1 MSFHLI
7 VAVDRRGGMARD
19 GGMPWHLPADLKW
32 FKRQTAGD
40 GVVMNRVVM
49 GRRTWESL
57 PERYRP
63 LPGRVNLV
71 MTRQTDYLAEG
82 AERVTSLDEA
92 LAATPEGAELWV
104 VGGAE
109 IYALALADP
118 RCGRVLVTEIDA
130 DFDCD
135 VHFPSRAGLRLV
147 SEEPAAED
155 AGLSYRFRE
164 YARE

>member
-1 MSFHLI
+1 LSFHVI

-40 GVVMNRVVM
+40 GAGVNRVLM

-71 MTRQTDYLAEG
+71 MTRQADYQAEG
-82 AERVTSLDEA
+82 AELVSSLDQA
-92 LAATPEGAELWV
+92 VAATPDGAELWV

-118 RCGRVLVTEIDA
+118 RCERILITEIDA

-135 VHFPSRAGLRLV
+135 VHFPSREGLQLL
-147 SEEPAAED
+147 SAEPAAVE
-155 AGLSYRFRE
+155 AGLSYCFCE
-164 YARE
+164 YRRR